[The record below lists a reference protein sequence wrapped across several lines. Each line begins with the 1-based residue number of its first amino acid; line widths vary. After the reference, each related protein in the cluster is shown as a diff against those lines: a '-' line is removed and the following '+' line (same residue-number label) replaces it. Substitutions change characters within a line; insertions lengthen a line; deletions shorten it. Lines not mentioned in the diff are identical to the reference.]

1 MKSCY
6 DKDDL
11 PACNVATLKW
21 KRNKIKDVNSY
32 CEWSPVRKSCVDFNC
47 SDYDGI
53 QDVFKSEKP
62 RCEWEHVTKLC
73 LGEGEIPSCS
83 KVTLK
88 WKCNKLS
95 SICDWSKSEKT
106 CKQK

>member
-53 QDVFKSEKP
+53 
-62 RCEWEHVTKLC
+62 
-73 LGEGEIPSCS
+73 
-83 KVTLK
+83 
-88 WKCNKLS
+88 
-95 SICDWSKSEKT
+95 
-106 CKQK
+106 